1 VRLVA
6 LIVALSLIVGI
17 AATRARAADTVSPQD
32 GSTASL
38 PQPGAA
44 ATARAEF
51 PEILSATDA
60 ELYREVFQLQDA
72 GRWADAD
79 RRIRRIKDRLLMG
92 HVMAQRYLH
101 PTKYRS
107 RYDELASWLKHYADH
122 PDAAHIHALALR
134 RKPSM
139 ATAPAAPRD
148 RFEVS
153 SEYIE
158 TGIERPARAG
168 SAAEVRVQRRISG
181 LVRLEH
187 LSEAERYLSQASV
200 VRAIGRDGA
209 DRARALIAAGWLRRG
224 DDAKAFRV
232 ASVAARRSGARAP
245 RTLWWAGLAAYR
257 LGQFESAIA
266 YFDEMSTARSLS
278 GRDIAAAAF
287 WAGRAALRGGHP
299 ERVGIYMDRA
309 ARYDRTFYGQI
320 AARIRGTGPRFDWAP
335 PAVDSNDVVAFA
347 TQGAGRRMLALMQ
360 LGEAERAEAEVRS
373 LRIGTSPKLLRT
385 IIALAETADM
395 PGTSLRAGRV
405 LLRGMDE
412 RIDTALYPIPHWIPE
427 GGYQIDRALVY
438 ALARQESAFT
448 VRARSSAGARGLL
461 QLMPAT
467 ARYMADSRKSFSG
480 RHGNSLYDPQFNLAL
495 GQKYVG
501 YLLGGDIVSNNL
513 VLMIAAYNGGPGN
526 LAKWQREVK
535 HDSDPLIFIE
545 SIPVRETRLF
555 VQRVF
560 ENLWIYRARLDQ
572 PAPSLDALASGLW
585 PTYVALDGP
594 GLGVAE
600 ETR

>member
-1 VRLVA
+1 MIGVIA
-6 LIVALSLIVGI
+6 GI
-17 AATRARAADTVSPQD
+17 TTTRARAAEAADPS
-32 GSTASL
+32 GRSTASL

-44 ATARAEF
+44 GDAAAEM
-51 PEILSATDA
+51 PEILPAADA
-60 ELYREVFQLQDA
+60 ELYREVFQFQDA

-79 RRIRRIKDRLLMG
+79 KRIRKIRDRLLMG

-107 RYDELASWLKHYADH
+107 RYDELASWLRHYADH
-122 PDAAHIHALALR
+122 PDAARIHALALR

-139 ATAPAAPRD
+139 AAAPPAPRE

-153 SEYIE
+153 SDNIE
-158 TGIERPARAG
+158 TGIERPARAI
-168 SAAEVRVQRRISG
+168 SATELSVLRRISG
-181 LVRLEH
+181 LVRREH
-187 LSEAERYLSQASV
+187 LTEAERYLSQAAV
-200 VRAIGRDGA
+200 VRSIGRDGT

-224 DDAKAFRV
+224 DDAQALRV
-232 ASVAARRSGARAP
+232 ASVAARRSGVRAP

-257 LGQFESAIA
+257 LGRFESAIA
-266 YFDEMSTARSLS
+266 YFDELSTARGLS

-287 WAGRAALRGGHP
+287 WAGRAALRGGHAD
-299 ERVGIYMDRA
+299 RVGIYMDRA

-320 AARIRGTGPRFDWAP
+320 AARIRGAGPRFDWTPP
-335 PAVDSNDVVAFA
+335 PAGADDIVAFA
-347 TQGAGRRMLALMQ
+347 ALGAGRRMLALMQ
-360 LGEAERAEAEVRS
+360 LGEEERAEAEVRS
-373 LRIGTSPKLLRT
+373 LRIGASPRLLRT
-385 IIALAETADM
+385 VIALADTADM

-405 LLRGMDE
+405 LLRGTGE
-412 RIDTALYPIPHWIPE
+412 WIDAALYPIPHWVPE

-438 ALARQESAFT
+438 ALARQESAFN
-448 VRARSSAGARGLL
+448 VRARSPSGARGLL

-467 ARYMADSRKSFSG
+467 ARYMAASRKSFRG
-480 RHGNSLYDPQFNLAL
+480 RHGNRLYDPQFNLAL

-501 YLLGGDIVSNNL
+501 YLLGGDIVSGNL

-535 HDSDPLIFIE
+535 HGSDPLVFIE

-555 VQRVF
+555 VQRVL
-560 ENLWIYRARLDQ
+560 ENLWIYRARLGQ
-572 PAPSLDALASGLW
+572 PTPSLDALASGLW
-585 PTYVALDGP
+585 PTYVALDGA
-594 GLGVAE
+594 GFGVAE

>member
-1 VRLVA
+1 VRVVA
-6 LIVALSLIVGI
+6 FVVMVGVVVGVVT
-17 AATRARAADTVSPQD
+17 TRARAAETVRPQ
-32 GSTASL
+32 GRSTASL
-38 PQPGAA
+38 PQPGPAA
-44 ATARAEF
+44 DAPAEF

-79 RRIRRIKDRLLMG
+79 KRIRKIRDRLLMG

-107 RYDELASWLKHYADH
+107 RYGELASWLKHYADH
-122 PDAAHIHALALR
+122 PDAARIHELALR
-134 RKPSM
+134 RKPTM
-139 ATAPAAPRD
+139 AAAPAVPRD

-153 SEYIE
+153 SDNIE
-158 TGIERPARAG
+158 PGFERPARAV
-168 SAAEVRVQRRISG
+168 SAAEISVQRRISG
-181 LVRLEH
+181 LVRREH

-200 VRAIGRDGA
+200 IRSIGRDGA

-224 DDAKAFRV
+224 DDEKAFRV

-257 LGQFESAIA
+257 LGRFESAIA
-266 YFDEMSTARSLS
+266 YFDELSTARGLS
-278 GRDIAAAAF
+278 GRDTAAAAF

-309 ARYDRTFYGQI
+309 VHFDRTFYGQI
-320 AARIRGTGPRFDWAP
+320 AARIRGMGPHFDWAP
-335 PAVDSNDVVAFA
+335 PAVGSSDVVAFA
-347 TQGAGRRMLALMQ
+347 AQGAGRRMLALMQ
-360 LGEAERAEAEVRS
+360 LGEDERAEAEVRS
-373 LRIGTSPKLLRT
+373 LRIGSSPRLLRT
-385 IIALAETADM
+385 VIALADSADM

-405 LLRGMDE
+405 LLRGTGE
-412 RIDTALYPIPHWIPE
+412 WIDAALYPIPHWVPE

-438 ALARQESAFT
+438 ALARQESAFN
-448 VRARSSAGARGLL
+448 VRARSPSGARGLL

-467 ARYMADSRKSFSG
+467 ARFMADSRKSFRG
-480 RHGNSLYDPQFNLAL
+480 RHGNRLYDPQFNLAL

-501 YLLGGDIVSNNL
+501 HLLGGDIVSGNL
-513 VLMIAAYNGGPGN
+513 VLMVAAYNGGPGN
-526 LAKWQREVK
+526 LARWQREVK

-572 PAPSLDALASGLW
+572 PAPSLDALASGRW
-585 PTYVALDGP
+585 PTYVALDGA
-594 GLGVAE
+594 GFGVAE